1 MSKVYCLLRGA
12 DSAERLQ
19 RTFEHNQ
26 LTIHAEDKISVL
38 TCELSAPK
46 LGLDDASYTHLA
58 SQVTHVIHCAWPV
71 NFQLALTAFEPSI
84 QGLQNLLQLSLD
96 VGFATSAHFLFCS
109 SIAAVLGSSP
119 DASIPE
125 APVLDLAQASDTGY
139 GQSKLVSERIVQAA
153 VLDAGANASVLRIG
167 QVVGGTQSGWW
178 NDKEMVP
185 MIIRSALTM
194 GVLPDLMSTCEWL
207 PVDTA
212 AHSIIQIAGIE
223 TGIEPSRDWTVDH
236 DATTTQLEASTNQ
249 LIAAP
254 ADPRLVYN
262 LICPHAFSWT
272 NDLLPALSAAGISF
286 RPVSLATWIHR
297 LRNLSLTEPGDKT
310 ISAAAAA
317 DPGRNPAIKL
327 VDFIER
333 SYQTDDAART
343 SGVKFETKET
353 QRVAPALEQAP
364 KVIESGLLA
373 KMVEAWLQ
381 RWAPEDSRKGTGL
394 R

>member
-1 MSKVYCLLRGA
+1 MSKIYCLLRGA
-12 DSAERLQ
+12 DGAERLQ

-38 TCELSAPK
+38 TCELSAPR
-46 LGLDDASYTHLA
+46 LGLDDASYAHLA

-96 VGFATSAHFLFCS
+96 VGFATPAHFLFCS

-119 DASIPE
+119 DAFIPE

-139 GQSKLVSERIVQAA
+139 GQSKLVSERIVEAA

-167 QVVGGTQSGWW
+167 QVVGGTKSGWW

-194 GVLPDLMSTCEWL
+194 GVLPELMSTCEWL

-212 AHSIIQIAGIE
+212 AHSIIQVAGIE
-223 TGIEPSRDWTVDH
+223 TGIEPSRDWTVEH
-236 DATTTQLEASTNQ
+236 DATTQLENSTNQ
-249 LIAAP
+249 PIVAP
-254 ADPRLVYN
+254 AHSGLVYN
-262 LICPHAFSWT
+262 LISPHAFSWT

-286 RPVSLATWIHR
+286 RPVSLATWIR
-297 LRNLSLTEPGDKT
+297 QLRNLSLTEPGDKA

-333 SYQTDDAART
+333 SYQTDDASRT

-353 QRVAPALEQAP
+353 QRIAPALGQAP
-364 KVIESGLLA
+364 RVIESGLLA

-381 RWAPEDSRKGTGL
+381 RWAPESFRNGAGDR
-394 R
+394 